1 MIWNVGKGATSK
13 PQVVMVHYQGDKS
26 RDEVDL
32 ALVGKGVTFDTGG
45 LNIKGTGNMEDMY
58 GDKGGAAAVIGSMIG
73 TSILGLKKNVI
84 FSVGLAE
91 NACGSECFKPSDILT
106 SMKGLTV
113 HIGNTD
119 AEGRLVMGD
128 VMTYVQQNFKPKR
141 VINIATLTGA
151 ALVSVGVT
159 TGCLFTNDDD
169 FKDEVLEAA
178 KTSAEPM
185 WHMPL
190 NDEHRASIKH
200 EAADLSN
207 LGRTPYGGSCTAAAF
222 LEAFVEEDVKWCHLD
237 IAGPALLR
245 GGPKPAGCA
254 DQSGFGA
261 ALLVHLIK
269 NGLNK

>member
-73 TSILGLKKNVI
+73 TSMLGLKKNVV

-128 VMTYVQQNFKPKR
+128 VMTYVQ
-141 VINIATLTGA
+141 
-151 ALVSVGVT
+151 
-159 TGCLFTNDDD
+159 
-169 FKDEVLEAA
+169 
-178 KTSAEPM
+178 
-185 WHMPL
+185 
-190 NDEHRASIKH
+190 
-200 EAADLSN
+200 
-207 LGRTPYGGSCTAAAF
+207 
-222 LEAFVEEDVKWCHLD
+222 
-237 IAGPALLR
+237 
-245 GGPKPAGCA
+245 
-254 DQSGFGA
+254 
-261 ALLVHLIK
+261 
-269 NGLNK
+269 